1 MAKVTKPRK
10 AYSAPKLIVYGDMI
24 KFTAGGTGTSNEGSG
39 TDPTK
44 HP

>member
-1 MAKVTKPRK
+1 MPKVTKLRK
-10 AYSAPKLIVYGDMI
+10 SYSPPKLIVYGDML